1 MVFVLQHDLV
11 ASSLEAQLEI
21 LATVYSSTE
30 KPTFEVIKSYVIS
43 LSLVQRT
50 SISEICIIVKLIL
63 VSPATN
69 AISEHSASVLRRVQ
83 TSLVQLC
90 HKCVLITC

>member
-1 MVFVLQHDLV
+1 MVFFLQHYQDDLV

-43 LSLVQRT
+43 LSLVQHT
-50 SISEICIIVKLIL
+50 SISEICILVKLIL

-69 AISEHSASVLRRVQ
+69 AISERSASVLRRV
-83 TSLVQLC
+83 
-90 HKCVLITC
+90 

>member
-1 MVFVLQHDLV
+1 MVFFLQHYQDDLV
-11 ASSLEAQLEI
+11 ASSLEAQLEL

-50 SISEICIIVKLIL
+50 SISEICILVKLIL

-69 AISEHSASVLRRVQ
+69 AISERSASVLRRV
-83 TSLVQLC
+83 
-90 HKCVLITC
+90 